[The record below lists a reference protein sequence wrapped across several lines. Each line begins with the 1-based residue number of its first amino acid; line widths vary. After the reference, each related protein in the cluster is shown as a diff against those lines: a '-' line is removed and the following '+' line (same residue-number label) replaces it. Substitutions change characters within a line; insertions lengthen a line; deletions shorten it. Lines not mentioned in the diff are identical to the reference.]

1 MKPRRPKGEISMPEK
16 GRGRKRRRLLG
27 RGHLGVW
34 DPAGGQMREGSGL
47 PVEGGPEEIRV
58 LAWPLGDEG
67 RVR

>member
-1 MKPRRPKGEISMPEK
+1 MPEK